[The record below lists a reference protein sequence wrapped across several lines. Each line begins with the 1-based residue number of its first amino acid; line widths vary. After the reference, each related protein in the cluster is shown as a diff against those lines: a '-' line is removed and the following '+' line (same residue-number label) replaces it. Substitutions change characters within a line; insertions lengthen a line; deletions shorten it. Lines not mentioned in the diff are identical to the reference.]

1 MKYSALMIVTAAF
14 AFFWGI
20 LFVFSGAF
28 LIPHFSEGE
37 LPLHSAPSH
46 PKWIAL
52 SFGHMFGAA
61 LVLTGIIAWT
71 TKNLERAED
80 QRNVTRAFFAGGQ
93 FMLIIAIIQ
102 QM

>member
-20 LFVFSGAF
+20 LFVFSGAL
-28 LIPHFSEGE
+28 LIPHFSEDE

-46 PKWIAL
+46 PKSIAL

-61 LVLTGIIAWT
+61 LILTGIIAWT

-80 QRNVTRAFFAGGQ
+80 QRNVTRAFFAGVRTTI
-93 FMLIIAIIQ
+93 LVA
-102 QM
+102 